1 MFQASSGG
9 AGSRLMASASPAPVM
24 ASSGGIVSSLT
35 VTAGGTDAMIV
46 SPSSASP
53 AVSMASSGGTGTSI
67 FWPTFALA
75 GTLTPITAPGTF
87 GCGMWIVVPGSPA
100 FTMTTVDGPSTA
112 CGAGSPLPL
121 AGESAS
127 AGFAAWPTAFMASSG
142 GTGTSIVWPTLAL
155 AGTLTK
161 MTAPGTF
168 GCGIWTVAPGSPRF
182 MVMTVFG
189 PGGTNGLLDSFQ
201 SLGGRT
207 GRSFFVPLLICTIL
221 FKSKIYSCPRDRTF
235 SSSEPAIRAR
245 FKTLSSSA
253 SRSFHSAP
261 SFT

>member
-1 MFQASSGG
+1 MLNVGNSGNALPTGLAEFTSGQTMHASRVSWLPCSMSLRLTDLTSPPSRSPHHSDSKSSSVGTGRSIISELASSRSSIGG
-9 AGSRLMASASPAPVM
+9 GLSATSLPLPLAAAAASAGFKTSPIAFMASA
-24 ASSGGIVSSLT
+24 
-35 VTAGGTDAMIV
+35 
-46 SPSSASP
+46 
-53 AVSMASSGGTGTSI
+53 GGTGTS
-67 FWPTFALA
+67 
-75 GTLTPITAPGTF
+75 
-87 GCGMWIVVPGSPA
+87 S
-100 FTMTTVDGPSTA
+100 
-112 CGAGSPLPL
+112 
-121 AGESAS
+121 
-127 AGFAAWPTAFMASSG
+127 
-142 GTGTSIVWPTLAL
+142 VWPTLAL